1 MAPGCLLAYYCFMNN
16 EKPLFIKAG
25 QARLILCIAGLGL
38 LTGCVGYVEGPGPER
53 VYAEPSVVVVQ
64 DDYVYYPEYE
74 VYYSRTRREYVY
86 PEGGQWV
93 SRPTPRGISVNVLVS
108 SPSVAVDFHDS
119 PAAHHAAVIRQYP
132 RNWAPPAQNHDQR
145 RDQKS
150 PPSPP
155 KDNRHDDKHDDRN
168 DHKDNRHDDKAPPK
182 DDSHVYQHDDKGD
195 RRDDHPQK

>member
-1 MAPGCLLAYYCFMNN
+1 MNDQN
-16 EKPLFIKAG
+16 PLSIKAG
-25 QARLILCIAGLGL
+25 QARLILCTAIIGL
-38 LTGCVGYVEGPGPER
+38 LTGCVGYVEGPPPER
-53 VYAEPSVVVVQ
+53 VYVEPSVVVVQ

-86 PEGGQWV
+86 PEGGLWV
-93 SRPTPRGISVNVLVS
+93 SRPAPRGISVNVLVS

-145 RDQKS
+145 HDQKS

-155 KDNRHDDKHDDRN
+155 KDDRHDDKSQHKDDRHDGWNDRN
-168 DHKDNRHDDKAPPK
+168 DN
-182 DDSHVYQHDDKGD
+182 